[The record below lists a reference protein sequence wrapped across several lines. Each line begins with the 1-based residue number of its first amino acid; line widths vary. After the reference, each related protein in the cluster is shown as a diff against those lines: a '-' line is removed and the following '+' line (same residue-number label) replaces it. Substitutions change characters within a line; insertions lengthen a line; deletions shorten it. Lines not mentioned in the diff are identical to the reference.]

1 MLCHLFT
8 LCFSQILYII
18 KTIFNKS
25 YQGHMTAITEW
36 WLGRPLE
43 IEKNKTNIKNIFNNK
58 NKSWN
63 LFTVIDK
70 FISRHFEK
78 FDWRVAIIKHFTIQ
92 ILKTNIYQV

>member
-1 MLCHLFT
+1 
-8 LCFSQILYII
+8 
-18 KTIFNKS
+18 
-25 YQGHMTAITEW
+25 MTAITEW

-43 IEKNKTNIKNIFNNK
+43 IEKNKTNITNIFNNE

-70 FISRHFEK
+70 FISRYFEK